1 MNDKD
6 FKEVLKNIFGLDAE
20 TLYTTLTED
29 EPTKD
34 EKLEFT
40 LEIADKTLKSGGFK
54 RTLVVAEDG
63 EGFGMS
69 MPEHPIVA
77 AHLIV
82 AALERAPKGML
93 EHVLFHLN
101 SKEMTSNAIR

>member
-6 FKEVLKNIFGLDAE
+6 FEELAQGLFGLDAE
-20 TLYTTLTED
+20 TLQEKLTED
-29 EPTKD
+29 KPTKD
-34 EKLEFT
+34 KDRELT
-40 LEIADKTLKSGGFK
+40 LQLADGALDYYGFK
-54 RTLVVAEDG
+54 NTLIVAEDD

-69 MPEHPIVA
+69 MPENHIVA

-82 AALERAPKGML
+82 AALERAPKGTL

-101 SKEMTSNAIR
+101 SKEMTNNEI

>member
-20 TLYTTLTED
+20 TLYTNLTED

-69 MPEHPIVA
+69 MPENHIVA

-82 AALERAPKGML
+82 AALERAPKGTL
-93 EHVLFHLN
+93 EHVFLHFGKVG
-101 SKEMTSNAIR
+101 SEQ